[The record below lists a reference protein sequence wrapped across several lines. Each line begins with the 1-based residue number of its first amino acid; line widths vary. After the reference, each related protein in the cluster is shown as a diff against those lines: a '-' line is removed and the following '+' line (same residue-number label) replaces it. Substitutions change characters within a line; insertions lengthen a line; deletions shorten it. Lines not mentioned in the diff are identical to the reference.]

1 LDESVR
7 LREEDPYTDMWTN
20 IADNQ
25 IITHHSRFEF
35 DLNRPPEKAIYLL
48 PSDAWDLQLW
58 KTRPPTKILVKIPEI
73 YVDVYQKIHEGLTEL
88 LKKFGVIVIFDPH
101 RNLRK

>member
-1 LDESVR
+1 
-7 LREEDPYTDMWTN
+7 MWTN

-58 KTRPPTKILVKIPEI
+58 KTRPPTKILVKYWKYMRMYI
-73 YVDVYQKIHEGLTEL
+73 
-88 LKKFGVIVIFDPH
+88 
-101 RNLRK
+101 RKSMKG